1 MRRIALGLVAA
12 AVFGGVA
19 ASPAVADA
27 AGGTGGPSTDYSVGT
42 GSVRITGGDTPDDK
56 IWATQD
62 NARLM

>member
-19 ASPAVADA
+19 ASPAVADT
-27 AGGTGGPSTDYSVGT
+27 AGGTD
-42 GSVRITGGDTPDDK
+42 SVRITGGDTPDDK
-56 IWATQD
+56 IWTAQD